1 MKTEAL
7 EILLIDRALGQ
18 LSPEVEALLSE
29 HLATNPAAAQSGAEL
44 GEIVALATTAVRREG
59 PKLELPP
66 RTIIPQRRGPEMRR
80 VVAKRLLAMAA
91 SFAVGA
97 GAAFLGMRETS
108 ASRTA
113 AVVRAMPAAPAIA
126 QTPRHSPEFERALK
140 KLPFWSKERAYL
152 IAAAAE
158 QTNR

>member
-7 EILLIDRALGQ
+7 ENLLIDRALGQ

-29 HLATNPAAAQSGAEL
+29 HLATNPAAEQSAAEL
-44 GEIVALATTAVRREG
+44 GEIVALATTAMRRER

-66 RTIIPQRRGPEMRR
+66 RTIIPQPRGPEMKRLL
-80 VVAKRLLAMAA
+80 AKRLLAMAA

-97 GAAFLGMRETS
+97 GAALFAMREMS
-108 ASRTA
+108 ASRTMP
-113 AVVRAMPAAPAIA
+113 VVQEMPAAPDIA
-126 QTPRHSPEFERALK
+126 QTPRHSPEIERALK

-152 IAAAAE
+152 IAGAADK
-158 QTNR
+158 TNR

>member
-7 EILLIDRALGQ
+7 ENLLIDQALGQ
-18 LSPEVEALLSE
+18 LAPEVAALLSE
-29 HLATNPAAAQSGAEL
+29 HLATHPATAQSAAEL
-44 GEIVALATTAVRREG
+44 GEIVALATTALHRAT

-66 RTIIPQRRGPEMRR
+66 RTVIPQPRGPEMKR

-97 GAAFLGMRETS
+97 GAAFLAMRETS
-108 ASRTA
+108 ASRTVP
-113 AVVRAMPAAPAIA
+113 VVQEMPAVPAIA
-126 QTPRHSPEFERALK
+126 QTPRHSPEIERALK

-152 IAAAAE
+152 IAAAAD

>member
-1 MKTEAL
+1 M
-7 EILLIDRALGQ
+7 
-18 LSPEVEALLSE
+18 
-29 HLATNPAAAQSGAEL
+29 
-44 GEIVALATTAVRREG
+44 RRER

-66 RTIIPQRRGPEMRR
+66 RTIIPQPRWLERKG
-80 VVAKRLLAMAA
+80 VLAMAA

-97 GAAFLGMRETS
+97 GMAFFAMRETS
-108 ASRTA
+108 VPRENPA
-113 AVVRAMPAAPAIA
+113 APQSEPAPAIA
-126 QTPRHSPEFERALK
+126 QTPRHSPETERALK

>member
-7 EILLIDRALGQ
+7 ENLLIDRALGQ
-18 LSPEVEALLSE
+18 LAPEVEALLSE
-29 HLATNPAAAQSGAEL
+29 HLATHPAAAQSAAEL
-44 GEIVALATTAVRREG
+44 GEIVALATTALRRET

-66 RTIIPQRRGPEMRR
+66 RTIIPQPRGPEMKR
-80 VVAKRLLAMAA
+80 VVAKRFLAMAA

-97 GAAFLGMRETS
+97 GAAVFAMRETS
-108 ASRTA
+108 ASRTVP
-113 AVVRAMPAAPAIA
+113 VVQERPAAPIIA
-126 QTPRHSPEFERALK
+126 RTPRYSPEIERALK